1 MKKIICVVCVLMMCL
16 MLAGC
21 DSSQYKKATSLYKA
35 GEYEAATAFFEEL
48 GDYENSPEMVKVCQY
63 TYAAQLLQNKDYDAE
78 KDIFNRLGDYADSQ
92 N

>member
-1 MKKIICVVCVLMMCL
+1 MMCL

-21 DSSQYKKATSLYKA
+21 DSSQYKKTTSLYKA
-35 GEYEAATAFFEEL
+35 GEYEAATAIFEEL